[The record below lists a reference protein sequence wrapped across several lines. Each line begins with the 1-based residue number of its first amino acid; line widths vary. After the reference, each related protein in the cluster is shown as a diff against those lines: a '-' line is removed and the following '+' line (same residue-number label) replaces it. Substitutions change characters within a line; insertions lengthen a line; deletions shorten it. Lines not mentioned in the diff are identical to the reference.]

1 MTRTLSRALI
11 LLGTLVAATGCS
23 VSEQQEVELGRSYA
37 AQVDSQ
43 LPLVSDPAIVGYVQ
57 AIGER
62 IASRTSRANLD
73 WRFRVVDSKEV
84 NAFALPGGFIYVNRG
99 LIERTERMDQL
110 AGMLGHEIGHVVR
123 RHSAEQ
129 MERRGGANVG
139 LAVLCTLTNICESQA
154 AQIAID
160 VGGSAWFAR
169 HSRADEAE
177 ADSAAVANVA
187 RSGINP
193 DGIPELFRIILRE
206 RERQPSRL
214 QAFFASHPIEEERI
228 AATEQMVQAID
239 PLIRRDLA
247 RDDEG
252 YRELKRRLAE
262 LPPSPEPRPSAA
274 P

>member
-1 MTRTLSRALI
+1 
-11 LLGTLVAATGCS
+11 
-23 VSEQQEVELGRSYA
+23 
-37 AQVDSQ
+37 
-43 LPLVSDPAIVGYVQ
+43 
-57 AIGER
+57 
-62 IASRTSRANLD
+62 
-73 WRFRVVDSKEV
+73 
-84 NAFALPGGFIYVNRG
+84 
-99 LIERTERMDQL
+99 MDQL

-177 ADSAAVANVA
+177 ADSQAVANVA
-187 RSGINP
+187 RSGISP
-193 DGIPELFRIILRE
+193 EGIPELFRIILRE

-214 QAFFASHPIEEERI
+214 QAFFASHPMEEERI
-228 AATEQMVQAID
+228 AATERMVQAID
-239 PLIRRDLA
+239 PLIRRDLT

-262 LPPSPEPRPSAA
+262 LPPSPEPRGSVP
-274 P
+274 